1 MSSHPESRENAY
13 MLDAESTAELGRL
26 MRLDEVTTE
35 CMGGVFPEHPDLAS
49 VRSALDVACGPGAWA
64 CELAYQY
71 PDMQVTG
78 IDISQTMIRYAQE
91 MARVQRLDNA
101 HFQVMDAT
109 KPLAFSDGSFDL
121 VNARFISAFMFKD
134 AWPRTVSEFVRV
146 TRPGGIVRLT
156 EGENWGVSNSFA
168 LEKLIHLSG
177 RAIYKT
183 GQTFSPYPET
193 FHGGTTPML
202 ETFLRSE
209 DCQDIQR
216 KAYVIDFSAGA
227 PAHFSHYENYKVAAK
242 LIQPFLIKAGV
253 ATQEE
258 LDELYEQLL
267 ADMLSDSFRGLFYF
281 LSVWGRKPA

>member
-13 MLDAESTAELGRL
+13 MFDAESTAELGRL

-101 HFQVMDAT
+101 HFQVMDVT

-121 VNARFISAFMFKD
+121 VNARFMIGFMGKND
-134 AWPRTVSEFVRV
+134 WPYVVKEFARV
-146 TRPGGIVRLT
+146 TRPGGIIRLI
-156 EGENWGVSNSFA
+156 ENEDGGVSNSSA
-168 LEKLIHLSG
+168 LEKSNHLFTRASYRTG
-177 RAIYKT
+177 RAL
-183 GQTFSPYPET
+183 SSYPET
-193 FHGGTTPML
+193 AHFGITPML
-202 ETFLRSE
+202 EVFLRE
-209 DCQDIQR
+209 AGCEEIQR
-216 KAYVIDFSAGA
+216 KAHVLDFSAGA
-227 PAHFSHYENYKVAAK
+227 PAHFSHYENYKVGGK